1 MNRIALTIAA
11 ILIAACGGVDAP
23 VAQESA
29 GSVGRS
35 EQVPGAPELVQSSDR
50 FDGERIAELDRR
62 VNAGDFPNVNG
73 IVVLKH
79 GELLLERYY
88 DVDANDTHNPRS
100 VGKTFASAMLGV
112 ALDEGHIESLDQTLA
127 DFYALDD
134 YDNPSD
140 VKASVTLEQL
150 LTMTSGF
157 DGNDDNMDSPG
168 NEEGMYPQDDWVRW
182 TLNLPMAS
190 DRAPGERWAY
200 FTAGVVVLGDVLHQ
214 SLPGGLEDYADET
227 LFEPLGIRNYRW
239 QHTPQGVANTAGG
252 IQLTPRGFAVFGQL
266 YKNGGTYNGQRI
278 LSENWVRE
286 SLTPRVDV
294 RTDGIDRYGYLWW
307 HKHYEV
313 DGERYA
319 VAYASGNG
327 GNKIF
332 VFDELPLVI
341 AVTASAYGQR
351 YMHRQVDEILRDYL
365 LPAVL
370 IAR

>member
-35 EQVPGAPELVQSSDR
+35 EQVAGAPELVQSSDR

-112 ALDEGHIESLDQTLA
+112 ALDEGHIEGLDQTLA

-134 YDNPSD
+134 DDNPSD

-294 RTDGIDRYGYLWW
+294 RPDGIDRYGYLWW